1 MVYQNLAPILSAFV
15 CRLTVND
22 MYQLIRSVD
31 NAWYQQANGN
41 ANSQLDAQ
49 KSQDQLIQ
57 SILGRMLQHD
67 RDNLVKIIE
76 SLT

>member
-15 CRLTVND
+15 SRLTVND